1 MEENKAVAC
10 IQNVVTQLE
19 SEYMTTA
26 KEKTL
31 LLQALRDKELL
42 GHCAGKGKLTPCTP
56 NLMMSFIPQAG
67 TVQLPIPV
75 TKWLAVALRC
85 FFCPQI
91 LKMFQVLQLWK
102 LHKEGF
108 FEGHSM
114 YFFPK
119 RTTSPSES
127 IRKPTSSVSR
137 DERPPRLAGWL
148 EGIWSVTW
156 LGTSDFPGALQWD
169 EAAEPAQF
177 TGWGNMRSRRHN
189 EQPSPAILGTRWE
202 FWWNCPV
209 ADVTFPKYRL
219 TVDNQMIGHWF
230 FDFFPFCQ
238 WQFQWLQWQ
247 DMKHVSG
254 HGRRQ
259 FWPETQW
266 CITGLVV
273 GGWTGGGT
281 LRHLL
286 QASPMRPVCRQSRV
300 LPLVLGLCNVDSVKP
315 DEVGYC
321 IGILLVATD
330 PFFEIKGSQ
339 QL

>member
-1 MEENKAVAC
+1 MHTKPHDV
-10 IQNVVTQLE
+10 
-19 SEYMTTA
+19 
-26 KEKTL
+26 
-31 LLQALRDKELL
+31 
-42 GHCAGKGKLTPCTP
+42 
-56 NLMMSFIPQAG
+56 FIPQAG

-91 LKMFQVLQLWK
+91 LNMFRVLQLRK
-102 LHKEGF
+102 LHKKRFLEGILCIF
-108 FEGHSM
+108 V
-114 YFFPK
+114 PK

-247 DMKHVSG
+247 DMKHVLG

-281 LRHLL
+281 FWGIYSKLH
-286 QASPMRPVCRQSRV
+286 QCAQSAASLESFPWFWGCVVSIV
-300 LPLVLGLCNVDSVKP
+300 LSLMKLGTALK
-315 DEVGYC
+315 Y
-321 IGILLVATD
+321 
-330 PFFEIKGSQ
+330 FWW
-339 QL
+339 QLTHFLK